1 MKYSYRV
8 ILNYKNEIY
17 IQSLMQSCNS
27 FTVQF
32 SFNNLAKLG
41 KGKFKIE
48 LLQFQ
53 DTPMAL

>member
-1 MKYSYRV
+1 
-8 ILNYKNEIY
+8 
-17 IQSLMQSCNS
+17 MQSCNN

-53 DTPMAL
+53 DTLNGIVK